1 MIFPKPVARS
11 DIDSTRPTGH
21 PRRRHPPAAFLLPG
35 YAHPPR
41 AEKPHHG
48 HPGVTIGP
56 WGTAADSATVV
67 RPAGLGNGWPPDADT
82 GNPGASRIP
91 SRLAI
96 ARRCPLARFSAR
108 SGVLAPGEQSD
119 AVNSLSRGMSYRL
132 WLYVCCF
139 LLPFERDLEVQGPV
153 LDRVGVPLP
162 ERSPLARD
170 RRAGV

>member
-56 WGTAADSATVV
+56 WGTAAGWPTVALPAALDTGSPQDAGTGCPV
-67 RPAGLGNGWPPDADT
+67 AIRTRDRPAFAQ
-82 GNPGASRIP
+82 I
-91 SRLAI
+91 
-96 ARRCPLARFSAR
+96 CPLARFSTR
-108 SGVLAPGEQSD
+108 SGVLAPGEPSD
-119 AVNSLSRGMSYRL
+119 AVNSLSR
-132 WLYVCCF
+132 
-139 LLPFERDLEVQGPV
+139 
-153 LDRVGVPLP
+153 
-162 ERSPLARD
+162 ERSRIIRD
-170 RRAGV
+170 SHGFRLGPIEWYVHEQR

>member
-56 WGTAADSATVV
+56 WGTAAGCATGGL
-67 RPAGLGNGWPPDADT
+67 PAAQGTGLLPDAGS
-82 GNPGASRIP
+82 GNPGARRKRGRP
-91 SRLAI
+91 VI
-96 ARRCPLARFSAR
+96 APRSLLRGFSGR
-108 SGVLAPGEQSD
+108 SGVLAPEPPSD
-119 AVNSLSRGMSYRL
+119 AVNSLSRGMSWVFGDCHSL
-132 WLYVCCF
+132 GLGS
-139 LLPFERDLEVQGPV
+139 FERYVDE
-153 LDRVGVPLP
+153 
-162 ERSPLARD
+162 
-170 RRAGV
+170 